1 MRGDVDSLTAFCEEK
16 LSSLTAQAR
25 RRSVVDTTRLP
36 GGRVR
41 RDGRVL
47 VDVSS
52 NDVLGLSF
60 DPAVQ
65 RAARDAIA
73 ACGTGAGGSRLV
85 SGNHPLF
92 DALEQKLAWHK
103 RCEASLVVS
112 SGYLANLGVIPALVG
127 SGDVIVIDALAHA
140 CLLSGSR
147 LSGARVDVVAH
158 NDVVAFEAAI
168 DRAAGDVA
176 PRGGHVLVI
185 TESVFSMDGDR
196 APLECLAARCRLHG
210 AWLLVDDAHGFLVS
224 PAAPCTGDVA
234 TIITGTLSKATA
246 SVGGSISGP
255 RSLIALLQSRA
266 RPFVFSTGLP
276 PSAVAA
282 ASAAIDVATGAGPE
296 LMDRPRALACRFCH
310 ALDLPTPSSHIVP
323 VIVGDERRALALMQE
338 LIDEGFLAVAIRPPT
353 VPAGT
358 SRLRLSF
365 SAAHNEADVDA
376 LATALAAARGRHPGE
391 CR

>member
-1 MRGDVDSLTAFCEEK
+1 MRNDVDSLTAFCDEK
-16 LSSLTAQAR
+16 LSQLEVQAR
-25 RRSVVDTTRLP
+25 RRGVVDTTRLP

-52 NDVLGLSF
+52 NDALGLSF
-60 DPAVQ
+60 HPAVQ
-65 RAARDAIA
+65 QAAVDAIA
-73 ACGTGAGGSRLV
+73 RYGSGAGGSRLV

-92 DALEQKLAWHK
+92 AALEQKLAAHK
-103 RCEASLVVS
+103 GCEASLVVS

-127 SGDVIVIDALAHA
+127 AGDVIVIDALAHA
-140 CLLSGSR
+140 CLMSGSR
-147 LSGARVDVVAH
+147 LSGARVDLVAH
-158 NDVVAFEAAI
+158 NDAVAFTAAI
-168 DRAAGDVA
+168 DRASRDVA
-176 PRGGHVLVI
+176 ASGGHVLVV

-196 APLECLAARCRLHG
+196 APLERLGAACRASG

-224 PAAPCTGDVA
+224 PDAPCTGDVA
-234 TIITGTLSKATA
+234 TVITGTLSKATA

-282 ASAAIDVATGAGPE
+282 ASAAIDVAVAGGPTLMGAP
-296 LMDRPRALACRFCH
+296 LVRARRLCA
-310 ALDLPTPSSHIVP
+310 ALDLPEPASHIVP
-323 VIVGDERRALALMQE
+323 VVVGDERRALALMQA
-338 LIDEGFLAVAIRPPT
+338 LVDDGFLAVAIRPPT

-365 SAAHNEADVDA
+365 SAAHRDADVDA
-376 LATALAAARGRHPGE
+376 LAAALRRRLAELR
-391 CR
+391 